1 MRRPWQATIT
11 CEAEPANVEPVAPR
25 QHRRPDGRAL
35 EVDHVRHIIARR
47 EGAHLVGV
55 RVRARVRARARARAR
70 VRVEANPKPNPNPK
84 P

>member
-11 CEAEPANVEPVAPR
+11 CEAEPANVQPVAPR

-35 EVDHVRHIIARR
+35 EVNHMRHIIARR

-55 RVRARVRARARARAR
+55 RAKVGRGLGLGLGLG
-70 VRVEANPKPNPNPK
+70 NPKP
-84 P
+84 